1 MSSRSIESKSNKLP
15 KKIKISTRK
24 MSAEEKK
31 LFNDILDDVDRKE
44 KDGTVEWSHVIG
56 DNPNPIDQ
64 MKYQICKTFIR
75 FLNKSGMPQVR
86 LAEMIGV
93 DRARINNIVHGRYQL
108 FSLET
113 LIQYLLSIEGLSPE
127 MDKKIADIKRL
138 TQP

>member
-1 MSSRSIESKSNKLP
+1 MSSRSIESKSKKLP

-24 MSAEEKK
+24 MTDDERKM
-31 LFNDILDDVDRKE
+31 FNDILDEVDRKE
-44 KDGTVEWSHVIG
+44 KDGTIEWSQVIG

-86 LAEMIGV
+86 LAELVGV

-108 FSLET
+108 FSLEI
-113 LIQYLLSIEGLSPE
+113 LITYLLRVEGLSPE
-127 MDKKIADIKRL
+127 IDKKITDIKRL
-138 TQP
+138 TQS